1 MGFIK
6 AFFNDQDK
14 SVNPAHVVA
23 ATLVTASI
31 VWVTYLVLKNHVL
44 PDLTGIAYLL
54 GGSGAM
60 NVAQKMEDI
69 VAKFKKSPDV
79 PAAPAA

>member
-1 MGFIK
+1 MSFIK
-6 AFFNDQDK
+6 AFFNDADK

-31 VWVTYLVLKNHVL
+31 GWVTYLVLKNHVL
-44 PDLTGIAYLL
+44 PDLAGIAYLL

-69 VAKFKKSPDV
+69 VAKFKKSPDASG
-79 PAAPAA
+79 PPTA